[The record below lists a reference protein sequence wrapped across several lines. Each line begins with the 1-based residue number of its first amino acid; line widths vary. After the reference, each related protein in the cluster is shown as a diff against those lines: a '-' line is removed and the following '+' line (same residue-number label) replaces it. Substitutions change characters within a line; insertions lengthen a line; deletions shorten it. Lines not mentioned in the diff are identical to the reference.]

1 MLSLTAGTLSCKVTV
16 RQYKEMELMYVP
28 LSVQATSD
36 GSHIDALKK
45 LNHHLEQTFVRD
57 FPFYLVLAYRMYM

>member
-1 MLSLTAGTLSCKVTV
+1 MV
-16 RQYKEMELMYVP
+16 RIP

-45 LNHHLEQTFVRD
+45 INHHLAQTFVRD
-57 FPFYLVLAYRMYM
+57 FPFYLVLAYRMHM